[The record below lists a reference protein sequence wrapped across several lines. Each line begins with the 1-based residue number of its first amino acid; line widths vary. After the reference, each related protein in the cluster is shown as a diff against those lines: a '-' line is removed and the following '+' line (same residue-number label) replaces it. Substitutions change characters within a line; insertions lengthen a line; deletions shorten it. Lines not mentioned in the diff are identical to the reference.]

1 MNETWWV
8 EETDLDDDQ
17 RKVIGLGRDGSHMI
31 IGPPG
36 SGKTNLLLLRAN
48 YLCKSD
54 KPNVLIL
61 VFTRAL
67 REFIAAGA
75 EKYLFSSS
83 KVQTYNGW
91 AIRLLAEHGV
101 EIKKFDDFYK
111 ERNYLIKQL
120 NKLIANEKVTS
131 DYYDAILLDEAHDYL
146 VEEIKIINQF
156 SKDLFAVSDIR
167 QQIYRKGIETV
178 EYLKTITETIELRY
192 HYRNGIHIC
201 RFADNIMKGKKL
213 YAQLEPTALYNEK
226 SRPSSVKNFRC
237 FDINEQ
243 CGLIVKELET
253 QLEAYPEELLGII
266 CPRHEELAKIK
277 EFMELSSL
285 KELCIYQDN
294 KSGYVPFD
302 KDHPICVS
310 TLHGAK
316 GLEFRAI
323 HIAACD
329 TLRSFYR
336 TNRNMIFTGTTRA
349 KTSLSLYYSG
359 DLYGYLESAIANL
372 SPRKDMPKISEA
384 FGKDS

>member
-8 EETDLDDDQ
+8 EETDLDEDQ
-17 RKVIGLGRDGSHMI
+17 RKVIGLAREGSYMI

-75 EKYLFSSS
+75 EKYLFSPS

-91 AIRLLAEHGV
+91 AIRLLAEHGAK
-101 EIKKFDDFYK
+101 IKKFDDFNE
-111 ERNYLIKQL
+111 ERNYLAAQL
-120 NKLIANEKVTS
+120 NKLIANEKVTT

-167 QQIYRKGIETV
+167 QQIYRKGIDTV
-178 EYLKTITETIELRY
+178 EYLKTITEKIELRY
-192 HYRNGIHIC
+192 HYRNGIQIC

-213 YAQLEPTALYNEK
+213 YVPLEPTALYNEK
-226 SRPSSVKNFRC
+226 PRPSSVKNFRC
-237 FDINEQ
+237 SDINEQ
-243 CGLIVKELET
+243 CGLIVNELET
-253 QLEAYPEELLGII
+253 QLEAYPEEMLGII

-277 EFMELSSL
+277 GLMELSSL
-285 KELCIYQDN
+285 RDLCIYQDN

-329 TLRSFYR
+329 TLGSFYR

-359 DLYGYLESAIANL
+359 DVYGYLESAIANL